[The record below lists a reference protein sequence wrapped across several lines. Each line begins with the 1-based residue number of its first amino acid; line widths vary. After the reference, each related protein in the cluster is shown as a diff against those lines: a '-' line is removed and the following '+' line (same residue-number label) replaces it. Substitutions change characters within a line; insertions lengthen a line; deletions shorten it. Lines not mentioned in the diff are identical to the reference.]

1 MATVCADINKID
13 GRKRNPGNAANL
25 TNAGKG
31 RPKGTPNKATVELK
45 ALAREY
51 TQEAVAKLVEILRTS
66 DNPTA
71 IISAANS
78 LLDRGYGKP
87 STVLSGDEEGGPVR
101 YESVGWHVRDTQH

>member
-1 MATVCADINKID
+1 MATVSAEANKID

-25 TNAGKG
+25 THAGKG

-45 ALAREY
+45 TLAREY
-51 TQEAVAKLVEILRTS
+51 TIEAVTKLVEILRNS

-71 IISAANS
+71 VISAANS

-87 STVLSGDEEGGPVR
+87 STVIAGDEDGGPVR
-101 YESVGWHVRDTQH
+101 YEAVGWHVRDTQH